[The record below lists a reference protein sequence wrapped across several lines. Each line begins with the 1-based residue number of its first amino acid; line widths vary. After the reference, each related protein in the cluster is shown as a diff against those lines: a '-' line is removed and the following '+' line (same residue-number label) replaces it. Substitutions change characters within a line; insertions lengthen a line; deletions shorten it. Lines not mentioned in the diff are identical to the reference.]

1 MARFITADNGEVA
14 VGEVVYD
21 PDERPTGTALRVRR
35 EKIRARVTAEG
46 FVRAEDLAEDFSV
59 SLMTVHRDLDALQDQ
74 GWLRKIRGG
83 ATAQPSALYHGD
95 IRFRLQQV
103 PEAKKE
109 LADAALRL
117 IKPGQAV
124 MLDDSTTILSLAE
137 RLPERGPLTVITHFL
152 AAAKLLAGEPGVDLF
167 VLGGAYYPA
176 YDAFLGMHTRDA
188 AGALRA
194 DLLIM
199 SATAVIGAHTYNQGQ
214 ETVAVERAL
223 FDASER
229 RVLLLDHTKF
239 QKRGMYQLL
248 PVADFDLVLVD
259 SATPPREVDMLRE
272 AGATVHRALD
282 FVHDPPT
289 GEVGD
294 LLA

>member
-1 MARFITADNGEVA
+1 MDEIVDDT
-14 VGEVVYD
+14 
-21 PDERPTGTALRVRR
+21 DERPSGMALRVRR
-35 EKIRARVTAEG
+35 EKIRERVTDEG
-46 FVRAEDLAEDFSV
+46 FVRAEDLADDFSV

-74 GWLRKIRGG
+74 GWLRKVRGG
-83 ATAQPSALYHGD
+83 ATSQPSALYHGD

-103 PEAKKE
+103 PESKKE

-117 IKPGQAV
+117 VKPGQAV

-152 AAAKLLAGEPGVDLF
+152 AVVKLLAGEPGIDLF
-167 VLGGAYYPA
+167 TLGGAYYPA
-176 YDAFLGMHTRDA
+176 YDAFLGMHTREA
-188 AGALRA
+188 VGALRA

-199 SATAVIGAHTYNQGQ
+199 SATAVSGAHIYNQGQ

-223 FDASER
+223 FAASDK

-248 PVADFDLVLVD
+248 PVADFDVVLVD
-259 SATPPREVDMLRE
+259 STTAEDDVAALRD
-272 AGATVHRALD
+272 AGATVHRARD
-282 FVHDPPT
+282 FAQDT
-289 GEVGD
+289 DNANLGF
-294 LLA
+294 LAE